1 MSLQRDQRDA
11 EVSLDNYATG
21 FFASS
26 DCPARLCVDVASGC
40 GRDIILKVCA
50 QTDVKVAQYE
60 HDGDV
65 LMWSDRSM
73 PLIHS
78 SRPLLHV
85 STTAP
90 DLQKPSLHRPI
101 LFDNHLVAR
110 DGWLNLPPIRTGL

>member
-1 MSLQRDQRDA
+1 MRVVSVRPTDVSLAIAASRDA
-11 EVSLDNYATG
+11 EVSLDNYAAG

-65 LMWSDRSM
+65 LMWSDHSM

-90 DLQKPSLHRPI
+90 TFKSPVCTGPYSLI
-101 LFDNHLVAR
+101 IT
-110 DGWLNLPPIRTGL
+110 W